1 MLPSEGSATNQPA
14 DTGAGSDS
22 AENTVV
28 TMSLKF
34 MPTDITVKAGTTVTW
49 KNGETIGHTITSGA
63 WGDVNESTGLRGS
76 QTPDGMFDHKLSPK
90 GQEGDTF
97 SFTFDTPG
105 EYLYYCQP
113 HLTMNAKVI
122 VEP

>member
-1 MLPSEGSATNQPA
+1 MGQPA
-14 DTGAGSDS
+14 EQGAD
-22 AENTVV
+22 TVV

-34 MPTDITVKAGTTVTW
+34 MPTDITVHVGDTVTW
-49 KNGETIGHTITSGA
+49 VNGEAIGHTITSGA
-63 WGDVNESTGLRGS
+63 WGEVNESTGLRGT

-90 GQEGDTF
+90 GEDGDTF
-97 SFTFDTPG
+97 SFAFNEPG
-105 EYLYYCQP
+105 EFMYYCQP